1 MMNKIFR
8 TVLLMLGLLLI
19 AFAVVMMG
27 GSLAGNAVISSTPSY
42 AIQSIDASAVETIA
56 DAAVPLASPADDQQ
70 ATPSH
75 PVVHADATVF
85 VVDLTETFVQD

>member
-19 AFAVVMMG
+19 AFAVVLMG
-27 GSLAGNAVISSTPSY
+27 GSPADNAVVSSTPSY
-42 AIQSIDASAVETIA
+42 TAQSIDASAVETIA
-56 DAAVPLASPADDQQ
+56 DSAVPLASPADDQQ
-70 ATPSH
+70 AMPSH